1 MKKLDT
7 IQKVGKLND
16 VYVVD
21 EKGPGNANHQ
31 YIVVNKKDIDIDITE
46 LNNVIGEIT
55 FQKGPR
61 ALEESQHGVLDVDLL
76 EICRDRLKGFQS
88 GDFACEENQKALEHI
103 EIALMYL
110 NKRVEDRHF
119 RNVLGT
125 YEK

>member
-1 MKKLDT
+1 MRKLDT

-21 EKGPGNANHQ
+21 DKGPGNANHQ
-31 YIVVNKKDIDIDITE
+31 YIITKKDVDATE
-46 LNNVIGEIT
+46 LGGVVGEVT

-61 ALEESQHGVLDVDLL
+61 TLEESQHGMLDVDLL

-110 NKRVEDRHF
+110 NKRTEDRHF

>member
-1 MKKLDT
+1 MRKLDT
-7 IQKVGKLND
+7 IQKVGNLND
-16 VYVVD
+16 VFAVD
-21 EKGPGNANHQ
+21 DRGPGNANHQ
-31 YIVVNKKDIDIDITE
+31 YIIVKKDMEASE
-46 LNNVIGEIT
+46 LDAVVGEVI

-61 ALEESQHGVLDVDLL
+61 TLKNSQHGMLTVDLL
-76 EICRDRLKGFQS
+76 EISRDVLKGFQS

-110 NKRVEDRHF
+110 NKRTEDRHF

>member
-1 MKKLDT
+1 MRKLDT
-7 IQKVGKLND
+7 IQKVSKLND
-16 VYVVD
+16 VYAVG

-31 YIVVNKKDIDIDITE
+31 YIITKKDVDVTE
-46 LNNVIGEIT
+46 LGGVVGEIS

-61 ALEESQHGVLDVDLL
+61 NLEDSQHGVLDVDLL

-88 GDFACEENQKALEHI
+88 GDFVCEENQKALEHI

-110 NKRVEDRHF
+110 NKRTEDRHF
-119 RNVLGT
+119 RNVLGK